1 MQKQLHSLFLIALF
15 SLLCVAP
22 ALAQVTTA
30 SMSGEVSSNGE
41 PVIGA
46 TIMAVHTPS
55 GTNYGTIT
63 NLDGRFDLQGMRTGG
78 PYEITV
84 SYIGYQTAIFKEVTL
99 QLGETYN
106 LNVDLKESSEELDE
120 VVVTAERT
128 RFMTE
133 KTGAALN
140 ISNEKMNSIPTI
152 NRSIE
157 DLARISPYANGMSF
171 AGGDG
176 RSTNFTVDGANFNNN
191 FGLNDGLPGGGNPIS
206 MDAIEEV
213 QVVIA
218 PFDVR
223 QTNFIGGG
231 INAITKSG
239 TNTFKGSAYTYHYN
253 DNMRG
258 NRVDGESMNVPAEN
272 DKHIYGATFGGPIIK
287 DKLFFFANVEY
298 QKVPSTVVN
307 WRASENG
314 VADPDNYIS
323 RTTLADM
330 QRVSEFVRDRYGYDT
345 GSYTNFPADETN
357 LKLLGRID
365 WNINNDHKLAVRY
378 NYTKNTAWN
387 QTNGNSSDTGY
398 RLNGMNRFSQY
409 SMAFANSLYSQDNK
423 VNSVS
428 ADLNSRF
435 SDKISNQLLFTY
447 SNIQDIRG
455 TNSSPFPFI
464 DIMAGYDDVTGVQTL
479 QPYMS
484 LGYELFTYNNA
495 VNNKIF
501 TVTDNFTSYL
511 GNHKLTAGFSY
522 EHQLANNSYMRNGT
536 GYYRYRSIDDF
547 LNGAAPETFAL
558 TYGYNGE
565 TNPAAQVRFSQ
576 IGLYVQDEW
585 NIVQNFK
592 LTAGIRF
599 DEILFN
605 DDDVMRNN
613 AIYELDFGG
622 KHIDTGKW
630 PGAKLQVSP
639 RVGFVWDVLKDNT
652 LKVRG
657 GTGLFA
663 GRLPLVYFT
672 NMPTNSGMVQNA
684 VSIVTKYNDDG
695 TIASRDPRL
704 ALLKGG
710 MITDVNQMIETLGLP
725 TTISPEE
732 GQRPSAVAGIDPD
745 FKMPQV
751 WKSSI
756 AVDYQFPT
764 TFPLSITGEFMYTKN
779 VNAVNMVNYNIKD
792 ADDSWERFSG
802 ADNRLIYP
810 THQVTG
816 ADGKVTTVRDYQYY
830 QDLTSACVLT
840 NTHKGHGYTFN
851 VTVNASPIRNLDLMA
866 SYTRTESKEITGLPG
881 NNANSTWQGLY
892 TIDGPNFATVQ
903 RSQYVIPDRLIASV
917 NYTAEH
923 AKPGFD
929 THFNLFYT
937 GYSPYGNSFLYTN
950 DMNGDG
956 IGNDLMYIPKDDSE
970 INFTNEADR
979 TAFWAFV
986 EQDSYLKNHKGEYAE
1001 AYAARAPWVHRFDL
1015 SIVQDFSIKVGKTTN
1030 KLQLSLDFMNIG
1042 NLFNSK
1048 WGVRKTMANSNNGRI
1063 LKYEG
1068 RDANNVPTFSMYRDG
1083 NGVAPTE
1090 TYSYNHDYNE
1100 CWSFQV
1106 GVRYIFN

>member
-15 SLLCVAP
+15 GLLCVVP
-22 ALAQVTTA
+22 AMAQVTTA

-63 NLDGRFDLQGMRTGG
+63 NMDGRFDLQGMRTGG

-157 DLARISPYANGMSF
+157 DLARISPYANGMGF

-298 QKVPSTVVN
+298 QKIPSTAVN
-307 WRASENG
+307 WRASEDG

-345 GSYTNFPADETN
+345 GSYTNFPADESN

-387 QTNGNSSDTGY
+387 ATNGSSGNTGY
-398 RLNGMNRFSQY
+398 RLPYNRFSQY
-409 SMAFANSLYSQDNK
+409 SMAFANSMYSMDNK

-455 TNSSPFPFI
+455 TNSDPFPFI
-464 DIMAGYDDVTGVQTL
+464 DIMAGYDASTGVQTL
-479 QPYMS
+479 EPYMS

-547 LNGAAPETFAL
+547 LNGAAPESFAL
-558 TYGYNGE
+558 AYGYNGNK
-565 TNPAAQVRFSQ
+565 TPNAQVRYNQFG
-576 IGLYVQDEW
+576 IYLQDEW
-585 NIVQNFK
+585 SIQENFK
-592 LTAGIRF
+592 LTYGLRL
-599 DEILFN
+599 DELVFNN
-605 DDDVMRNN
+605 DDLYENRAIN
-613 AIYELDFGG
+613 ALDFGG
-622 KHIDTGKW
+622 RHIDTGSW
-630 PGAKLQVSP
+630 PGAKMQVSP
-639 RVGFVWDVLKDNT
+639 RAGFVWDVLNDKS

-657 GTGLFA
+657 GTGLFT
-663 GRLPLVYFT
+663 GRLPLVFFT
-672 NMPTNSGMVQNA
+672 NMPSNTGMIQNL
-684 VSIVTKYNDDG
+684 VSITTTYNNDG
-695 TIASRDPRL
+695 TVESRDPRL
-704 ALLKGG
+704 DLLQGG

-725 TTISPEE
+725 NDA
-732 GQRPSAVAGIDPD
+732 GDGVVPSSIAAIDPD
-745 FKMPQV
+745 FRMPQV
-751 WKSSI
+751 WKSSV

-764 TFPLSITGEFMYTKN
+764 TFPLTVTAEFMYTKN
-779 VNAVNMVNYNIKD
+779 IHAVKLENYNIN
-792 ADDSWERFSG
+792 SSNIENWERFSG

-810 THQVTG
+810 SNFE
-816 ADGKVTTVRDYQYY
+816 YY
-830 QDLTSACVLT
+830 DNISDACVLT
-840 NTHKGHGYTFN
+840 NTSKGHGYTFN
-851 VTVNASPIRNLDLMA
+851 FTVNATPMKNLDLMA
-866 SYTRTESKEITGLPG
+866 SYTRTESKEVSGMPG
-881 NNANSTWQGLY
+881 SNATSAWGNLI

-929 THFNLFYT
+929 THFNLLYT
-937 GYSPYGNSFLYTN
+937 GYSPYGNSYMYTN

-956 IGNDLMYIPKDDSE
+956 WGYDLIYIPKDDSE

-979 TAFWAFV
+979 AAFWAFV
-986 EQDSYLKNHKGEYAE
+986 EQDGYLSSHKGEYAE

-1015 SIVQDFSIKVGKTTN
+1015 SIVQDFSVKVGKSTN
-1030 KLQLSLDFMNIG
+1030 KLQLSLDIMNIG

-1048 WGVRKTMANSNNGRI
+1048 WGVRKTMANSNSGRI
-1063 LKYEG
+1063 LRYEG

-1100 CWSFQV
+1100 CWSLQV